1 MDKKSIVPI
10 IILILAIITISG
22 CISNNSNN
30 TSVNNYTGNGI
41 SVNYPSD
48 WTVNNDTEGILVF
61 LKNSDTNTQLTLQTI
76 LQTGIDPGL
85 PPVDNLTI
93 VSHTT
98 RTIANKTAK
107 EVTYKSNLLM
117 YGTVTFE
124 KNGKTFIIDYQAP
137 INEFQNETGNFNTI
151 INSIKVL

>member
-1 MDKKSIVPI
+1 MDKKLIVPI
-10 IILILAIITISG
+10 IILIFAIIAISG
-22 CISNNSNN
+22 CTSNNSNN
-30 TSVNNYTGNGI
+30 TTVNNYTGNGI

-48 WTVNNDTEGILVF
+48 WTVHNDTEGILIF
-61 LKNSDTNTQLTLQTI
+61 LKNSNTNTQLTLQTI

-93 VSHTT
+93 ISNTT
-98 RTIANKTAK
+98 RTIDNKTAK

-117 YGTVTFE
+117 YGTITFE

-137 INEFQNETGNFNTI
+137 INEFQNETSNFSTI
-151 INSIKVL
+151 INSIKAQ